1 MTDCLAVPAGP
12 GLGVELDEAA
22 IHAVTRHRL
31 ARIPRVPELQEM
43 RRDLTDRRHFA
54 EQQLFDVQRRLERAR
69 VALEVVE
76 HQLAALSADA
86 LEKTARRDQS
96 ETPVADRA
104 CAAARERLATMTVHA
119 ALAREA
125 VLELERTKDE
135 LLDKLVG

>member
-1 MTDCLAVPAGP
+1 
-12 GLGVELDEAA
+12 
-22 IHAVTRHRL
+22 
-31 ARIPRVPELQEM
+31 M
-43 RRDLTDRRHFA
+43 RRELTDRRHFA
-54 EQQLFDVQRRLERAR
+54 EQQLFGVQRRLERAR

-76 HQLAALSADA
+76 HQLVALSADA
-86 LEKTARRDQS
+86 LEQAARRDQS

-104 CAAARERLATMTVHA
+104 CSAARERLATMTVHE